1 MSLQQI
7 RQQIEKLSIE
17 DKLKLINELTL
28 SLKDIS
34 SKQSNKKEI
43 IKKMRGFLKTDNI
56 LPDEHE
62 IKSMLRKHKEE
73 KYLQ

>member
-28 SLKDIS
+28 SLKDTS
-34 SKQSNKKEI
+34 SKQYNKKEI
-43 IKKMRGFLKTDNI
+43 IKKMKGFLKTDNNS
-56 LPDEHE
+56 PDEHQ

>member
-28 SLKDIS
+28 SLKDTS
-34 SKQSNKKEI
+34 SKQYNKKEI
-43 IKKMRGFLKTDNI
+43 IKEMKGFLKTDNNS
-56 LPDEHE
+56 PDEYE